1 MNNSLITWRVLT
13 MTLRGKVEQRH
24 SLKGWC
30 LKLPPNV
37 SVARSFR
44 GMVTAAVM
52 SYFFCLEGQG
62 SELSLL
68 VALSLRKFPST
79 SAFLEP

>member
-37 SVARSFR
+37 SVALSFR
-44 GMVTAAVM
+44 
-52 SYFFCLEGQG
+52 FFQG
-62 SELSLL
+62 YGDCCCYVL
-68 VALSLRKFPST
+68 F
-79 SAFLEP
+79 FLFRRPRF

>member
-13 MTLRGKVEQRH
+13 MTLREKVEQRH

-37 SVARSFR
+37 SVALW
-44 GMVTAAVM
+44 V
-52 SYFFCLEGQG
+52 L
-62 SELSLL
+62 SE
-68 VALSLRKFPST
+68 VW
-79 SAFLEP
+79 